1 MSATYP
7 YLYRSRTG
15 GGYIFRRGEGEFLK
29 ERSDHC
35 VLLLNFPP
43 LMALLI
49 EVLLGEPIKG
59 ENSFLPCA
67 QGCRRQIG
75 LEDGGLRGAM
85 SAAILK
91 EASAGSRCHRL
102 EDLPVITA
110 STVLENRGGNRCVSR
125 PANAALA

>member
-35 VLLLNFPP
+35 VLRLNFPP

-49 EVLLGEPIKG
+49 EVLLGEPLKG
-59 ENSFLPCA
+59 ETPLSPCV

-75 LEDGGLRGAM
+75 LADGGIVGAR
-85 SAAILK
+85 SAAILT
-91 EASAGSRCHRL
+91 EASARSR
-102 EDLPVITA
+102 
-110 STVLENRGGNRCVSR
+110 
-125 PANAALA
+125 